1 MQRENPCSPTFL
13 MIGCQ
18 RCGTTWTDA
27 ALREHPEVFLPEA
40 KQSYFFD
47 RNYEKG
53 IDWYL
58 ERFQGSEG
66 YKAIGEVATG
76 YCLLES
82 IPLMHQNFPDIQLM
96 MVMRN
101 PIHRAY
107 SNYQARKVESGWTSF
122 ANALEREPDLLTRGE
137 YIDQLEMLFKYYS
150 RDQVL
155 PLFYEELNRD
165 DEKYLKSILN
175 FLNVDSKIRSNLY
188 GQRKNAAMFPA
199 LRRQLHRVGLK
210 PAVNLI
216 SKSPIGVFVR
226 KRRKVKGATYAKM
239 DEATFVSL
247 QKHFH
252 PFNNRL
258 AKFLNRDLS
267 HWDRN

>member
-1 MQRENPCSPTFL
+1 

-107 SNYQARKVESGWTSF
+107 SNYQARKAESGWTSF

-155 PLFYEELNRD
+155 LLLYEDLNCN

-175 FLNVDSKIRSNLY
+175 FLNVNPDIRSNLY
-188 GQRKNAAMFPA
+188 GQRKNAAMFPM
-199 LRRQLHRVGLK
+199 LRKQLHRIGLK
-210 PAVNLI
+210 PAVNAI
-216 SKSPIGVFVR
+216 SNSPIGVLIR
-226 KRRKVKGATYAKM
+226 KRRKVKGATYGKM
-239 DEATFVSL
+239 DKETFIKL

-252 PFNNRL
+252 PFNTRL